1 MRKLLPLGLALCA
14 LALSTTAR
22 ADAVTDWNARAND
35 LLAEAR
41 MGTPPAV
48 RLMALVQTAVLESV
62 EAAQARRASAD
73 AAVAAA
79 NRAMLLRLLPA
90 QEAAIQSAYQAA
102 VAALPDGAAKSE
114 GIEAGEKA
122 AAAVLASRADDGAG
136 TPERYRPHASAGAY
150 VPTAMPAVPQW
161 PSRKPW
167 LLARA
172 DQFRP
177 APPPALTSAT
187 WARDYNE
194 VKAIGS
200 RNSTVRTA
208 EQTEIARF
216 WEFSLPSIYMNAVR
230 GVATAPG
237 RDLARNARL
246 YAAIAQAMDDS
257 LIAVIDAKYH
267 YNFWRPLTAVRNGDQ
282 DGNDATERDAG
293 WVSLVD
299 APMHPEYPSAH
310 GTLAGAVGV
319 LLQADLG
326 KTPVPAL
333 ATTSGTLKG
342 VTRRWT
348 RIEDFAQEAANSR
361 VYAGIHYR
369 FSAEAGLAM
378 GKQVGALA
386 AARYYGGF

>member
-14 LALSTTAR
+14 LALATTAR

-90 QEAAIQSAYQAA
+90 QEAAIQNAYQAA
-102 VAALPDGAAKSE
+102 IAALPDGPARNE

-122 AAAVLASRADDGAG
+122 AAAVLAARADDGAG

-257 LIAVIDAKYH
+257 LIAVIEAKYH

-299 APMHPEYPSAH
+299 APLHPEYPSAH

>member
-90 QEAAIQSAYQAA
+90 QEAAIQNAYQAA
-102 VAALPDGAAKSE
+102 IAALPDGPAKTE

-194 VKAIGS
+194 VRAIGS